1 MKESKVKLTWNHK
14 YDVLSRS
21 EVLSPVA
28 IESDEDEHEALGV
41 EGSPAEE
48 ECEDNCNYNASYEDG
63 HTTYFYRCYQA
74 FWLLSAFPGL
84 DSFLKSIVQITKS
97 HSPKTYFSASHSCSS
112 QDDADLFILS
122 LYSTRP
128 ILK

>member
-63 HTTYFYRCYQA
+63 HTNDC
-74 FWLLSAFPGL
+74 
-84 DSFLKSIVQITKS
+84 IHVTK
-97 HSPKTYFSASHSCSS
+97 HSDYCP
-112 QDDADLFILS
+112 LS
-122 LYSTRP
+122 LG
-128 ILK
+128 